1 MMREWYVRFRETE
14 EARWWGF
21 VLVAVIIPSVLAMV
35 A

>member
-1 MMREWYVRFRETE
+1 MLEKYAKLRETE
-14 EARWWGF
+14 GARWWGF

>member
-1 MMREWYVRFRETE
+1 MKEAYAKWCETR

-21 VLVAVIIPSVLAMV
+21 TLVAVIIPSVLAMV

>member
-1 MMREWYVRFRETE
+1 MLEIYAKWRETE
-14 EARWWGF
+14 GARWWGF